1 MPLILTYLFVVL
13 CLCFGWVYNAVWT
26 FHQCGDA
33 MLLGIVGIAFLQS
46 GPSTASLRFC
56 EGEG

>member
-1 MPLILTYLFVVL
+1 MPLILTYLFVVF

-33 MLLGIVGIAFLQS
+33 MLLGIVGIAFPPVGAVHGLI
-46 GPSTASLRFC
+46 AFL
-56 EGEG
+56 